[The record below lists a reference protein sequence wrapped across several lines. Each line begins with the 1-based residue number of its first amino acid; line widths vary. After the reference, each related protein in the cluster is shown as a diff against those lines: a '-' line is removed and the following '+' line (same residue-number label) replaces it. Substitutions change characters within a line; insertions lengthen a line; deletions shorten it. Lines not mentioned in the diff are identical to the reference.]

1 MSEFLQRNKKK
12 GALALVLLFLQ
23 RGKGLG
29 PLLFLLLLLSFVFI
43 APNSSFLGSSWLAQ
57 MGKRLGLR
65 GELGSGADTSQ
76 MASFSDA
83 LRRAPGSKQGMGLVS
98 SLFGLGLGGS
108 SNYGKNTVDMVKG
121 GKGLADGMGGEKMY
135 DGVAKG
141 AGKSVG
147 GVLRPEDS
155 KKFENGV
162 SLSDEEMQGGMMQE
176 GLEGVQEGLGVEGLS
191 ELRERLGAAG
201 GAGAPKSMF
210 QARASDKSTDLMKGA
225 FGGSKLP
232 NGTFTPK
239 GSQTGQLS
247 QMKGAGMRG
256 QSKAANSLA
265 SGVGTG
271 SVMYQLA
278 EGKAY
283 SVAAAPPPGNCDPG
297 SCPGEFARNASGA
310 VFDGNR
316 VNGNILSS
324 DEFGDPGVNIPDQ
337 STIDTAIQ
345 QASKAEEDAKKC
357 EQAEETYGGQERAK
371 MEEIQNLS
379 NQLNNM
385 NCASGGCSKSKYKA
399 CMAVGD
405 QMRGK
410 CHEYNSI
417 AAQKAAACPLME
429 GKYSAMDC
437 SQ

>member
-1 MSEFLQRNKKK
+1 
-12 GALALVLLFLQ
+12 
-23 RGKGLG
+23 
-29 PLLFLLLLLSFVFI
+29 
-43 APNSSFLGSSWLAQ
+43 

-65 GELGSGADTSQ
+65 SELGSGEDTSQ
-76 MASFSDA
+76 LAAFSDA
-83 LRRAPGSKQGMGLVS
+83 LRRAPGSERGMGLVS
-98 SLFGLGLGGS
+98 SLFGLGRGGQ

-121 GKGLADGMGGEKMY
+121 GKGLAGNMEGGEKMY
-135 DGVAKG
+135 DGVANG
-141 AGKSVG
+141 AGKTVG

-162 SLSDEEMQGGMMQE
+162 SLSDEEMQGGLAQE
-176 GLEGVQEGLGVEGLS
+176 GFGEGVQGGMGAEGLA
-191 ELRERLGAAG
+191 ELRERLGANAG
-201 GAGAPKSMF
+201 GSGAAKNYF
-210 QARASDKSTDLMKGA
+210 QARATDKNSDLMRNA
-225 FGGSKLP
+225 FGNSRLPSMSISLAGGSGKL
-232 NGTFTPK
+232 
-239 GSQTGQLS
+239 GS
-247 QMKGAGMRG
+247 MKGQQLRAT
-256 QSKAANSLA
+256 SKAGGALA
-265 SGVGTG
+265 SHAGTG

-310 VFDGNR
+310 VFDGGR

-324 DEFGDPGVNIPDQ
+324 EEFGDPGVQVPDQ
-337 STIDTAIQ
+337 GSIDTAIQ
-345 QASKAEEDAKKC
+345 QANKAEEDAKKC

-371 MEEIQNLS
+371 MEEIQALS

-405 QMRGK
+405 QMRVK
-410 CHEYNSI
+410 CNEYNSV
-417 AAQKAAACPLME
+417 ASQKAAACPLME
-429 GKYSAMDC
+429 GKFQAMDC